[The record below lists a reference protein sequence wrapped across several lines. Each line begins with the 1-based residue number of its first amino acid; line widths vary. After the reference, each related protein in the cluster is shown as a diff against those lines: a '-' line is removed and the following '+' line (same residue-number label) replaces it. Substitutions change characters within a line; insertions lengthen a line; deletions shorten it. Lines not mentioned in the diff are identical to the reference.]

1 MTDPVMLTLIYGGIE
16 LLNQLLASSSINP
29 EDRAAVLARL
39 LELKAK
45 ADVETDQVLATLDD
59 IANQ

>member
-29 EDRAAVLARL
+29 EDRAEVLARL